1 MIVED
6 RKSMYSADVLRSI
19 ILVLLTA
26 LALVLYQYK
35 KIPQWGMQVAI
46 LVLIFFDLGGVARRY
61 VNKDSF
67 ADRYMVNNPF
77 DITPSDQQI
86 LKDNS
91 YYRVYEPEVGINGA
105 RTSYFHHSIGG
116 YHAAKPRRM
125 QELFDYQI
133 AKGNMNVLNML
144 NVKYLILRNQQG
156 GQQAMHND
164 KALGNAWFV
173 SKLSIENSD
182 NEVMQR
188 LEDFNPQEE
197 ALATLKDLKTPL
209 PQQYTV
215 DSTATISL
223 KSYKPD
229 VLEYESKNSNAGL
242 AVFSEMYYPH
252 GWKATIDGKE
262 VPIYQVDYAL
272 RALSVPAGNHQIR
285 FAFEP
290 EVVSIGGKIAL
301 VGYVL
306 LAIWGAVIIGG
317 AIMIARG
324 LRKQK
329 INQ

>member
-1 MIVED
+1 
-6 RKSMYSADVLRSI
+6 
-19 ILVLLTA
+19 
-26 LALVLYQYK
+26 
-35 KIPQWGMQVAI
+35 
-46 LVLIFFDLGGVARRY
+46 
-61 VNKDSF
+61 
-67 ADRYMVNNPF
+67 
-77 DITPSDQQI
+77 
-86 LKDNS
+86 
-91 YYRVYEPEVGINGA
+91 
-105 RTSYFHHSIGG
+105 
-116 YHAAKPRRM
+116 
-125 QELFDYQI
+125 
-133 AKGNMNVLNML
+133 
-144 NVKYLILRNQQG
+144 
-156 GQQAMHND
+156 MHND

-229 VLEYESKNSNAGL
+229 ALEYESKNSNAGL

-290 EVVSIGGKIAL
+290 EVVNIGSKIAL
-301 VGYVL
+301 VGYSL

-329 INQ
+329 VNQ